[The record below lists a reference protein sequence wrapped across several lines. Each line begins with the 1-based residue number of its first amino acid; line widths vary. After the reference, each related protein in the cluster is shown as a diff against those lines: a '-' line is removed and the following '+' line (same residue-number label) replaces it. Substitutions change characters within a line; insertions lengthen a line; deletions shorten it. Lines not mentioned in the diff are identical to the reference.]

1 MNTYT
6 PTFFYKY
13 GIEFC
18 YFNKFLLFDLNDLNK
33 SDITASVY
41 YTIYSNRFNRPLSN
55 AEQQLFNNLKQKSE
69 IGQQNFIKSAG
80 QNQDAQNRNADILKS
95 TQEAVNNWFTYLK
108 DLEYQCFENFGFA
121 EEIKEMK
128 QKSLA
133 FQVVSDRGDNGQ
145 LSYVKDKY
153 EFLEKLYWHFV
164 YSFLSCVHTLYWEK
178 VNNDDLLVL
187 SKFISGG
194 EAQIIGRNPNN
205 SNDLQIEFF
214 GNKRRSKIPLEK
226 CMKLA
231 IKMNQNYLTELRR
244 FADLQFP
251 SELDMTKILPSVK
264 GEKKKKKNK

>member
-55 AEQQLFNNLKQKSE
+55 QEKALFDDLKKKSE
-69 IGQQNFIKSAG
+69 IGQQNFIKNGA
-80 QNQDAQNRNADILKS
+80 NEAIKERNADILKS

-133 FQVVSDRGDNGQ
+133 FQIVSDKGDNGQ

-153 EFLEKLYWHFV
+153 EFLEKLY
-164 YSFLSCVHTLYWEK
+164 
-178 VNNDDLLVL
+178 
-187 SKFISGG
+187 
-194 EAQIIGRNPNN
+194 
-205 SNDLQIEFF
+205 
-214 GNKRRSKIPLEK
+214 
-226 CMKLA
+226 
-231 IKMNQNYLTELRR
+231 
-244 FADLQFP
+244 
-251 SELDMTKILPSVK
+251 
-264 GEKKKKKNK
+264 